1 MNSVRPTNPVRR
13 VSAKQLGTLG
23 VTLLGL
29 LVSALFLWPLLW
41 AVLTAFKEGREV
53 FSGPLLPTTWRVSN
67 FVAAW
72 NAAPFGRY
80 LLNSLLVSVSI
91 TALVLVTSCLSAFAF
106 ARLTFPGR
114 ALLFMLA
121 LGTLMI
127 PYDVLL
133 IPNYLTVRALGLL
146 DSYAALILPFAA
158 SGFGIFV
165 MRQAFKQT
173 PREIEDAARIDGA
186 NSPTYLVRILV
197 PMNLAP
203 LSAVGVLTF
212 LGAWNAYVW
221 PLIVTSSDALRPVQ
235 VGLAHFRGVEG
246 SNIPLMMAATVIAVA
261 PVLLAYALAQ
271 RWFIKSAAASGLKG

>member
-1 MNSVRPTNPVRR
+1 MRRSPVL
-13 VSAKQLGTLG
+13 SAKRVGTLG

-29 LVSALFLWPLLW
+29 AVSALFLAPLGW
-41 AVLTAFKEGREV
+41 ALLTAFKEGREV
-53 FSGPLLPTTWRVSN
+53 FSGALLPSSWRVSN
-67 FVAAW
+67 FVEAW

-80 LLNSLLVSVSI
+80 LINSLLVSTAI
-91 TALVLVTSCLSAFAF
+91 TARVLLSSCLSAFAF
-106 ARLTFPGR
+106 ARLNFPGR

-133 IPNYLTVRALGLL
+133 IPNYLTVRTLGLL
-146 DSYAALILPFAA
+146 DSYAALILPFTA

-165 MRQAFKQT
+165 LRQAFKQT

-186 NSPTYLVRILV
+186 NSPTYLFRILV

-203 LSAVGVLTF
+203 LTAVGVLTF

-235 VGLAHFRGVEG
+235 VGLANFRGVEG

-261 PVLLAYALAQ
+261 PVLIAYVFAQ

>member
-1 MNSVRPTNPVRR
+1 VKRAT
-13 VSAKQLGTLG
+13 AKPLGTLG
-23 VTLLGL
+23 ATLLGL
-29 LVSALFLWPLLW
+29 VVSALFLWPLLW

-53 FSGPLLPTTWRVSN
+53 FSGPLLPTTWRFSN

-72 NAAPFGRY
+72 RAAPFGRY
-80 LLNSLLVSVSI
+80 LLNSLLVSSSI

-106 ARLTFPGR
+106 ARLRFPGR

-127 PYDVLL
+127 PFDVLL
-133 IPNYLTVRALGLL
+133 VPNYLTVRALGLL

-165 MRQAFKQT
+165 MRQAFKGSPQ
-173 PREIEDAARIDGA
+173 EIEDAARIDGA
-186 NSPTYLVRILV
+186 GSLTYLVRILV
-197 PMNLAP
+197 PMHLAP